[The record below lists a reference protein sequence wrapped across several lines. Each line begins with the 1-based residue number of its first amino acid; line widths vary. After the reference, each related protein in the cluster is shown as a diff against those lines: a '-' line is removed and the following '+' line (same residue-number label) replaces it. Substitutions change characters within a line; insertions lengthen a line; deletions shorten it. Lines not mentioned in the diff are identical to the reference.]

1 MNARASQDYK
11 VELKRV
17 EPLVHAHTPGLIKK
31 PRWSSDLEEGLTPLY
46 DILTC
51 LDEVKIDP
59 AQEVARIRQTAYR
72 DGYQEGLQRARDKI
86 EELSGKYQS
95 SMAEMELVRDNILI
109 ETEAEIVEL
118 ALLIAQEVLLSDTS
132 VPREFTERMVE
143 HGLGVLREADQIT
156 IHCAPMDV
164 KAVKKKFPEFASD
177 KTVVR
182 VLEDPSIEVGG
193 LRAECSLGT
202 VDATVARRLND
213 VADQLRNQYVLNQE
227 VR

>member
-1 MNARASQDYK
+1 
-11 VELKRV
+11 
-17 EPLVHAHTPGLIKK
+17 
-31 PRWSSDLEEGLTPLY
+31 
-46 DILTC
+46 
-51 LDEVKIDP
+51 
-59 AQEVARIRQTAYR
+59 
-72 DGYQEGLQRARDKI
+72 
-86 EELSGKYQS
+86 
-95 SMAEMELVRDNILI
+95 MAEMELVRDNILI